1 MKCNAQLSLIVTY
14 SSLSRKDINV
24 SKTMHSEIKILD
36 GGQSLLLLRIYT
48 CPNSFKYL
56 VDNGI
61 FVFGTKK
68 TNRKQNREIELCTH
82 YELLRVTYTFI

>member
-1 MKCNAQLSLIVTY
+1 MY
-14 SSLSRKDINV
+14 PD
-24 SKTMHSEIKILD
+24 
-36 GGQSLLLLRIYT
+36 
-48 CPNSFKYL
+48 SFKNL

-82 YELLRVTYTFI
+82 YELLRVYTFI